1 MKKYLTPKS
10 LWMILII
17 LICATIFADISL
29 VRYLTP
35 LMEVTPQH
43 IILLVIVQ
51 ILLAFTGFFGAMLY
65 SKKKAR

>member
-1 MKKYLTPKS
+1 MKKYLTPNR

-17 LICATIFADISL
+17 LVITVILADIYL

-43 IILLVIVQ
+43 IIALVIVQ
-51 ILLAFTGFFGAMLY
+51 ILLGLIGFFGAMLY
-65 SKKKAR
+65 SKRKA